1 MLPVPN
7 HGLVGRRRRATTS
20 ASTAPFID
28 GPHSRV
34 PFSAQRLPSLESLP
48 IDISTTHSQASIPD
62 LADQRRRSFSPLFR
76 KASTATSHID
86 YNPPPYPNAR
96 EDVSSDSTSWFT
108 PRSRRS
114 SRAQSFTPPPLDILP
129 RTKPVIETHTINK
142 EYDPLT
148 GKKMI
153 NDYLIIK
160 ELGRGVHGKVKLA
173 EDTERGG
180 LVVRYP
186 KMAIARRSFFGCS
199 TGVFFPIVDIISI
212 LFRQLKWLIRNLED
226 AS

>member
-1 MLPVPN
+1 M
-7 HGLVGRRRRATTS
+7 
-20 ASTAPFID
+20 
-28 GPHSRV
+28 
-34 PFSAQRLPSLESLP
+34 
-48 IDISTTHSQASIPD
+48 
-62 LADQRRRSFSPLFR
+62 
-76 KASTATSHID
+76 
-86 YNPPPYPNAR
+86 
-96 EDVSSDSTSWFT
+96 
-108 PRSRRS
+108 
-114 SRAQSFTPPPLDILP
+114 DILP

-186 KMAIARRSFFGCS
+186 KMAIARRSFLFS
-199 TGVFFPIVDIISI
+199 SIPFHDSIVDIISI

>member
-7 HGLVGRRRRATTS
+7 QGLVGRRRRATTS

-28 GPHSRV
+28 GPHSRI
-34 PFSAQRLPSLESLP
+34 PFSARRLPSLESLP
-48 IDISTTHSQASIPD
+48 IDISTTTHPQASYPD

-76 KASTATSHID
+76 KASTASQSD
-86 YNPPPYPNAR
+86 YTPPPYPNAR
-96 EDVSSDSTSWFT
+96 EDLSSDSTSWFT

-114 SRAQSFTPPPLDILP
+114 SRAQSSPPPPMDILP

-180 LVVRYP
+180 LVVRY
-186 KMAIARRSFFGCS
+186 FVNG
-199 TGVFFPIVDIISI
+199 
-212 LFRQLKWLIRNLED
+212 
-226 AS
+226 

>member
-7 HGLVGRRRRATTS
+7 QGLVGRRRRATTS

-34 PFSAQRLPSLESLP
+34 PFSARRLPSLESLP
-48 IDISTTHSQASIPD
+48 IDISTTHSQASFPD

-76 KASTATSHID
+76 KASTASQSD
-86 YNPPPYPNAR
+86 YAPPPYPNAR
-96 EDVSSDSTSWFT
+96 EDLSSDSTSWFT

-114 SRAQSFTPPPLDILP
+114 SRAQSSPPSSMDILP

-180 LVVRYP
+180 LVVRIRKWQLLDDP
-186 KMAIARRSFFGCS
+186 FF
-199 TGVFFPIVDIISI
+199 FFIPFHDSIVDIISI
-212 LFRQLKWLIRNLED
+212 LFRQLKSLIRNLED